1 MGCHALPWVPVCSAE
16 PRAALARPGAQ
27 GTEERCVLGPGTAL
41 GGQSWGVS
49 PGVAGLPWF
58 QLGPGLPFAAQLV
71 RDVGFCVSL

>member
-71 RDVGFCVSL
+71 SDVGFCVSL